1 MLVSRTPAASG
12 LTQSGGPT
20 TARLEAAAASV
31 FAAVLQT
38 GGLVRGD
45 QIHHAVP
52 KAKTAHRGIWTDCVE
67 VRSSIA
73 SECRERIR
81 AHFKA
86 SSASTTPEEQ
96 SVCRSGSFS
105 VLAHYSLPDKRERV
119 IDSARQIN
127 DYRGTAL
134 ALEPLLKPERT

>member
-1 MLVSRTPAASG
+1 M
-12 LTQSGGPT
+12 
-20 TARLEAAAASV
+20 
-31 FAAVLQT
+31 
-38 GGLVRGD
+38 RGD

-81 AHFKA
+81 ARFKA
-86 SSASTTPEEQ
+86 SRASTTPEEQ